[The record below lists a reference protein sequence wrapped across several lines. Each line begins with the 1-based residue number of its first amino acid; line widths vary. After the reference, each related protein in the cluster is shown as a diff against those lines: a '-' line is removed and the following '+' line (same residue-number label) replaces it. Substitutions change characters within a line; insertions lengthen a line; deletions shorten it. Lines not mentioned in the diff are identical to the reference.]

1 MPRRKHPTKLTTQ
14 HNPLVFIKVVFGVLT
29 AFWTFLFSL
38 TIQSYNLKVAFP
50 SSGSPIIQLFVY
62 APHYLSQNEDE
73 ELRFAIENTQS
84 DDIQATLLLTNS
96 DAGIGFLGLNESNL
110 IYSGTISPQQQINRQ
125 LKIFFPI
132 DVKTLGNPVNLNLLT
147 RINQGPPSK
156 TELQL
161 DMSPIPY
168 TRRLSVLLGT
178 AWVGVFGWLFKEEW
192 NKLRGP
198 RVEAT

>member
-14 HNPLVFIKVVFGVLT
+14 HKPLVFIKVVFGVLT

-38 TIQSYNLKVAFP
+38 TIQSYNLKVEFP

-84 DDIQATLLLTNS
+84 DDTQVSLLLTNS
-96 DAGIGFLGLNESNL
+96 NAGIGFLGLNESNL

-132 DVKTLGNPVNLNLLT
+132 DVKTLGNLVNLNLLT

-168 TRRLSVLLGT
+168 TRRLSALLGT
-178 AWVGVFGWLFKEEW
+178 AWIGVFGWLFKEEW

-198 RVEAT
+198 RVETA